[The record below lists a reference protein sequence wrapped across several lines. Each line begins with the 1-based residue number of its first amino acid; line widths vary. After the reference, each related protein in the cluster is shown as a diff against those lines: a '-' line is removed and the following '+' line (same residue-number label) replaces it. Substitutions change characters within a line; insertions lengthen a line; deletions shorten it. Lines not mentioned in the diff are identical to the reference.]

1 MSFRIIKWCLY
12 GLLVIFLLVTLLLQ
26 YQAESYRIELQHKY
40 GFYLGRE
47 RLSFVPFLVFY
58 HRSKESDNH
67 SMDIYWDSINLPY
80 EQNKLL
86 KDGNTLYY
94 NISYNAYLMYCY
106 YSLDE
111 IERYQL
117 SRGSR
122 PR

>member
-1 MSFRIIKWCLY
+1 
-12 GLLVIFLLVTLLLQ
+12 
-26 YQAESYRIELQHKY
+26 
-40 GFYLGRE
+40 
-47 RLSFVPFLVFY
+47 
-58 HRSKESDNH
+58 
-67 SMDIYWDSINLPY
+67 MDIYWDSINLPY